1 MKKTLTLI
9 LALSMTLA
17 LAACGGSQDAPASS
31 PAQPESSQSA
41 PAADTSAPQADVSQ
55 PEAAPEVSQPEV
67 SQPGGPETPEQ
78 PAFDP
83 GWAGA
88 EYTMPIP
95 KPPFECEVE
104 LDDRGRYTINSVNSD
119 ELKALPLS
127 AITDYCE
134 TIKALG
140 YSNSLR
146 ENVLE
151 TGRERQGYEFY
162 GEMGHSCVMLMDDCH
177 GCMIMVILG
186 E

>member
-1 MKKTLTLI
+1 MKKTLSLL
-9 LALSMTLA
+9 LAFAMTLS
-17 LAACGGSQDAPASS
+17 LAACGGNQDAPASS
-31 PAQPESSQSA
+31 PAQSQ
-41 PAADTSAPQADVSQ
+41 PASGAEISAPQADASQ
-55 PEAAPEVSQPEV
+55 PEEPAVSETPEVSEA
-67 SQPGGPETPEQ
+67 

-119 ELKALPLS
+119 EVKALPLS

-140 YSNSLR
+140 YSDSLR

-162 GEMGHSCVMLMDDCH
+162 GEMGHSCVMLMDDCF
-177 GCMIMVILG
+177 GCSIMVIV
-186 E
+186 ES